1 MHTELVI
8 TFSGPDKGGLIDKLA
23 EKIRIHGGNWEES
36 RLVRL
41 AGRACGLLLVRV
53 PVESS
58 EALETA
64 LKAAVDGVTI
74 TIARGESEQRE
85 VSELRLSITCS
96 DRAGIVHDVSQL
108 LTSQGANIEEL
119 HSGVTRAPW
128 SGEPLFK
135 ASVRVSLPVGLEES
149 GIIAALES
157 LQSDLLVE
165 RI

>member
-8 TFSGPDKGGLIDKLA
+8 TFSGPDTGGLIDKLSA
-23 EKIRIHGGNWEES
+23 KIRDHGGNWEES

-53 PVESS
+53 PLDHA
-58 EALETA
+58 EALEA
-64 LKAAVDGVTI
+64 GLKAVEGVHI
-74 TIARGESEQRE
+74 HVERGETDDHETSL
-85 VSELRLSITCS
+85 LRLSLTCS
-96 DRAGIVHDVSQL
+96 DRHGIVHDVSQA
-108 LTSQGANIEEL
+108 LTAQGASIEEL

-135 ASVRVSLPVGLEES
+135 ASVRVSLPPNVEES
-149 GIIAALES
+149 AVVAALEA

-165 RI
+165 RL